1 MDIQADTSKLTNS
14 SSPPLTGNYNNNIN
28 NNLFMHYNFTPNKGM
43 LNGVDQSL
51 ATKNVIIIIA

>member
-28 NNLFMHYNFTPNKGM
+28 NNNYNNNNYTPNKGM
-43 LNGVDQSL
+43 LNGADQSL